1 LLDLID
7 GNYTFLTE
15 RLVKFY
21 ELEGKV
27 DVQGNVFQRV
37 AWPDHHR
44 AGVIGMG
51 SVLAMTSHFKQSSP
65 VLRGAWI
72 LETILGASVPPPPPD
87 VPPLDATTGRKS
99 TLTVRQMLEKHR
111 DNAACAACHRVMD
124 PIGFGLENFDWMG
137 RWRDTENGKPVDATG
152 ETPQGDKFSGPVELR
167 QVLLRHK
174 EEFIRN
180 LTAKVLGY
188 ALGRS
193 LQEDDQCTVQTIA
206 DAVAKD

>member
-1 LLDLID
+1 EPVVFFHHVIGANRSLLDLID

-37 AWPDHHR
+37 EWPDRNR

-51 SVLAMTSHFKQSSP
+51 SALAMTSHFKQTSP

-72 LETILGASVPPPPPD
+72 LETMLGTTVPPPPPD
-87 VPPLDATTGRKS
+87 VPPLDATAGKKS
-99 TLTVRQMLEKHR
+99 TMTVRQMLEKHR
-111 DNAACAACHRVMD
+111 ADAACAICHRVMD

-137 RWRDTENGKPVDATG
+137 
-152 ETPQGDKFSGPVELR
+152 
-167 QVLLRHK
+167 
-174 EEFIRN
+174 
-180 LTAKVLGY
+180 
-188 ALGRS
+188 
-193 LQEDDQCTVQTIA
+193 
-206 DAVAKD
+206 